1 MDRRTLWLSSVGLGL
16 LLAPKS
22 ALSTEPTV
30 EGTTSSP
37 VDTFECTAI
46 ENEKNGVRFA
56 TIPSRPDSPTPD
68 PPILLWA
75 SQEFSKSGYTPERR
89 CKEVTR
95 RLSTAIAEVGG
106 KPADL
111 RLTMGKINNLSVL
124 CYVNQTEIS
133 CNSRNVLF
141 TLSKRNQADSS
152 RIMAEMLKFSVTGE
166 GTSLK
171 E

>member
-1 MDRRTLWLSSVGLGL
+1 MDRRTLLLSSVGLGL

-22 ALSTEPTV
+22 ALSSEPTV
-30 EGTTSSP
+30 EDMTSSP
-37 VDTFECTAI
+37 VDTFKCAAV
-46 ENEKNGVRFA
+46 EKNGVRFA

-106 KPADL
+106 NPADL

-141 TLSKRNQADSS
+141 TLSKRNQANPS
-152 RIMAEMLKFSVTGE
+152 RIMAEMLKFSVTGK
-166 GTSLK
+166 GTSLM

>member
-22 ALSTEPTV
+22 ALSSEPTV

-37 VDTFECTAI
+37 VDTFKCAAV
-46 ENEKNGVRFA
+46 EKNGVRFA

-95 RLSTAIAEVGG
+95 RLSNAIAKVGG

-133 CNSRNVLF
+133 CNSRNVIF
-141 TLSKRNQADSS
+141 TLSKRNQANPS
-152 RIMAEMLKFSVTGE
+152 RIIAEMLKFSVTGK
-166 GTSLK
+166 GTSLI

>member
-1 MDRRTLWLSSVGLGL
+1 MDRRTLLLSSVGFGL

-22 ALSTEPTV
+22 ALSSEPTV
-30 EGTTSSP
+30 EGMTSSP
-37 VDTFECTAI
+37 VDTFKCAAV
-46 ENEKNGVRFA
+46 EKNGVRFA

-106 KPADL
+106 NPADL

-141 TLSKRNQADSS
+141 TLSKRNQANPS
-152 RIMAEMLKFSVTGE
+152 RIMAEMLKFSVTGK
-166 GTSLK
+166 GTSLM

>member
-1 MDRRTLWLSSVGLGL
+1 MDRKTLLLSSVGLGL

-37 VDTFECTAI
+37 VDTFECAAV
-46 ENEKNGVRFA
+46 EENGVRFA

-95 RLSTAIAEVGG
+95 RLSNAIAKVGG

-133 CNSRNVLF
+133 CNSRNVIF
-141 TLSKRNQADSS
+141 TLSKRNQANPS
-152 RIMAEMLKFSVTGE
+152 RIMAEMLKFSVTGK
-166 GTSLK
+166 GTSLI

>member
-1 MDRRTLWLSSVGLGL
+1 MDRKTLLLSSVGLGL

-22 ALSTEPTV
+22 ALSSEPTV
-30 EGTTSSP
+30 EDTTSSP
-37 VDTFECTAI
+37 VDTFECAAV
-46 ENEKNGVRFA
+46 EKNSVHFA
-56 TIPSRPDSPTPD
+56 TIPSRFDSPTPD

-89 CKEVTR
+89 CKEVSR

-141 TLSKRNQADSS
+141 TLSKRNQANPS
-152 RIMAEMLKFSVTGE
+152 RIMAEMLKFSVTGK